1 MIDDANHETN
11 FPHKL
16 ILTDR
21 QSSNFWR
28 ALANNLAA
36 NIKLSK
42 T

>member
-1 MIDDANHETN
+1 MIDDANDETN

-21 QSSNFWR
+21 HFLNFWK